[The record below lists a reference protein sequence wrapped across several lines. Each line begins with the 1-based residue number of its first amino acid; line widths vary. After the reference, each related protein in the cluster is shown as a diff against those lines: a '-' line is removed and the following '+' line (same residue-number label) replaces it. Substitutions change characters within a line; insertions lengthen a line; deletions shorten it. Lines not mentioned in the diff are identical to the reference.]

1 MPTPVIL
8 SGARTPIG
16 TLSGALGELAAPKL
30 GSVAIKGALA
40 KSGVKPES
48 VNEVF
53 MGNVLTGGVGQAPA
67 RQAAIYAGIPDSVP
81 AVTLNKVCGSGLK
94 AVIAGAQAIALG
106 DAEVVVAGGMESMSN
121 APYVSHTMRGGSR
134 MGNVEFKDAMIHDGL
149 WDAYGNVHMGICA
162 EECST
167 SQGISRSQQDEY
179 ALESTRRAIQAQKE
193 GLFTAEIVPVQ
204 IPGKKP
210 EDMVNVVED

>member
-48 VNEVF
+48 VGEVF

-67 RQAAIYAGIPDSVP
+67 RQAADGPPRSGHALLLVP
-81 AVTLNKVCGSGLK
+81 TCHR
-94 AVIAGAQAIALG
+94 
-106 DAEVVVAGGMESMSN
+106 E
-121 APYVSHTMRGGSR
+121 T
-134 MGNVEFKDAMIHDGL
+134 EFLLADGRREL
-149 WDAYGNVHMGICA
+149 RD
-162 EECST
+162 
-167 SQGISRSQQDEY
+167 DL
-179 ALESTRRAIQAQKE
+179 ALEHDENAVGE
-193 GLFTAEIVPVQ
+193 
-204 IPGKKP
+204 
-210 EDMVNVVED
+210 